1 MVASCVPHAYHGQ
14 LVIKYKSC
22 LIKYS
27 TDVRC
32 IPDPFFYIPDH
43 SPTFIRLKLEYIP
56 TITRLQTLTSYYKT
70 NHTRFLIMWHPSTR
84 GPTRVRLVQTLLD
97 PGPRGQKKAYAL
109 ITLATDPYPTHIAPH
124 KQANCSCISIFA
136 LILKLLVQI
145 VLRRNPSE
153 NWVILIFSGPKP
165 CTRII

>member
-1 MVASCVPHAYHGQ
+1 MTFGPLGYVATLPRDKACFCNVKQKKALLCSAGNRTPVSRMTSRILYFFHGNKLCACVVASCVPHAYHGQ
-14 LVIKYKSC
+14 LVIKYKSY

-56 TITRLQTLTSYYKT
+56 TITRIQTLTSYYKT

-84 GPTRVRLVQTLLD
+84 GPTRVRQVQTLLGLKNSTQD
-97 PGPRGQKKAYAL
+97 HAVKKRL
-109 ITLATDPYPTHIAPH
+109 MP
-124 KQANCSCISIFA
+124 
-136 LILKLLVQI
+136 
-145 VLRRNPSE
+145 
-153 NWVILIFSGPKP
+153 
-165 CTRII
+165 